1 MWNNSIYRIS
11 FYPPYIHP
19 RLTKINKKHE
29 TFVVKKKKRHRIC
42 LDVAFLR
49 IKYTILR
56 KAYVIPPQNRLP
68 SYYGI
73 RFERLRLPLISR

>member
-1 MWNNSIYRIS
+1 MNIRC
-11 FYPPYIHP
+11 
-19 RLTKINKKHE
+19 KKGKSDIE
-29 TFVVKKKKRHRIC
+29 FASMS
-42 LDVAFLR
+42 LFLR